1 VQGAWDTIF
10 QAAFVYQLQ
19 PLHPFAPC
27 LVLSFQPPL
36 DGEANMSHFKTLED
50 VKTVCR
56 HAQFAI
62 ACTAADG
69 DPEYDHEHLAGW
81 KIRVRNYEDQVI
93 RETWKI
99 QMLSDP
105 LHLLKRARDR
115 IVNDK
120 CPWSWVLTPPAGS

>member
-1 VQGAWDTIF
+1 
-10 QAAFVYQLQ
+10 
-19 PLHPFAPC
+19 
-27 LVLSFQPPL
+27 
-36 DGEANMSHFKTLED
+36 MSHVKTLED

-62 ACTAADG
+62 AWTAADG

-81 KIRVRNYEDQVI
+81 NIRVRNYEDQVI
-93 RETWKI
+93 CKTWKT

-115 IVNDK
+115 MVNDK
-120 CPWSWVLTPPAGS
+120 CPWSWVLTHLAGG